1 MESLT
6 EQGNAAESST
16 NGTTNSA
23 NVISQQL
30 RDKLKRFLVRERLTV
45 QTRNGE
51 TIGEVKDLIP
61 RSNLD
66 EHFNL
71 IVSRKTSNHAPQLYV
86 LNSQYITKI
95 DPKNRLILTTF
106 ERLDTIQLPDY
117 EGLEYMDNR
126 LSDPTFVDQ
135 PRDPLDQLIDRRN
148 DVHPEG
154 QPADLQIE
162 DHQTDFQL
170 ESQQTDLQMEDD
182 QTDLH
187 SHIPQH
193 QVLDQHII
201 QLLEEKLLVN
211 RTRRKVGEVVVRKC
225 IETRMVEVPVRREK
239 LIVEQVG
246 GSDRPLAEI
255 DLGVGE
261 IVGVDLATTDLLTG
275 ATTVKGT
282 FSSLTTVAQ
291 LLDVVEK
298 TIHYKAKKVVV
309 YLFLGTGELQETYH
323 EFTTAGAAATV
334 LEAIAATLSS
344 RCRTVQ
350 VEIVLEDEEAQ
361 PIYQKWFAYYNTL

>member
-1 MESLT
+1 VDDDQTDFQLE
-6 EQGNAAESST
+6 
-16 NGTTNSA
+16 
-23 NVISQQL
+23 SQQ
-30 RDKLKRFLVRERLTV
+30 T
-45 QTRNGE
+45 
-51 TIGEVKDLIP
+51 
-61 RSNLD
+61 NLQV
-66 EHFNL
+66 E
-71 IVSRKTSNHAPQLYV
+71 
-86 LNSQYITKI
+86 
-95 DPKNRLILTTF
+95 
-106 ERLDTIQLPDY
+106 
-117 EGLEYMDNR
+117 
-126 LSDPTFVDQ
+126 
-135 PRDPLDQLIDRRN
+135 
-148 DVHPEG
+148 
-154 QPADLQIE
+154 E

-170 ESQQTDLQMEDD
+170 ESQQTDLLVDD
-182 QTDLH
+182 NQTDLNH
-187 SHIPQH
+187 QTLQH

-201 QLLEEKLLVN
+201 QLLEEKLSVN
-211 RTRRKVGEVVVRKC
+211 RTRRKVGEVVVRKR
-225 IETRMVEVPVRREK
+225 IETRMVEVPIRREK

-261 IVGVDLATTDLLTG
+261 IVGVDLATADLLTG

-298 TIHYKAKKVVV
+298 TIHYKAKKVIV

-334 LEAIAATLSS
+334 LEAIATTLSS

-361 PIYQKWFAYYNTL
+361 PIYQKWFDYYNTL